1 MSPLTH
7 PTASDAS
14 DPQLR
19 ARPTTPEAVAASPDG
34 HQPPDEHDPVLAA
47 LEHVDQRIESNVRDE
62 RTLQRRIRRLR
73 AARREGQ
80 PWRTVLDEEPE
91 PGALHLLGLVLA
103 RLSES
108 SGVLRR
114 ALARA
119 LRSEGETVPGIARRF
134 GVTHQR
140 VSSLLRPPRRD
151 G

>member
-14 DPQLR
+14 DPQLQIPQ
-19 ARPTTPEAVAASPDG
+19 ATAEPPHLGEPN
-34 HQPPDEHDPVLAA
+34 PDEHDPVLAA
-47 LEHVDQRIESNVRDE
+47 LEQMDQRIELNVRDE

-73 AARREGQ
+73 EARQQGQ
-80 PWRTVLDEEPE
+80 SWRTILDEEPE
-91 PGALHLLGLVLA
+91 PGALHLVGLLLG

-114 ALARA
+114 SLARA
-119 LRSEGETVPGIARRF
+119 LRSEGETVPAIARRF

-140 VSSLLRPPRRD
+140 VSSLLRQRAQR
-151 G
+151 